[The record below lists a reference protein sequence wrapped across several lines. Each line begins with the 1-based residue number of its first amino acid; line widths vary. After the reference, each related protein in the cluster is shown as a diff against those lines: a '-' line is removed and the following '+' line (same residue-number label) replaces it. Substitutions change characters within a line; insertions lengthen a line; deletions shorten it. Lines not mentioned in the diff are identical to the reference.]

1 MVGAL
6 NLKTPQ
12 DLFAKL
18 EHELSNLQR
27 NQLDTYGA
35 LNAVRDAYHLR
46 EWIWKA
52 RLDGDTQLQTQIMGR
67 SGNESDW
74 NTWINQQLPN
84 FPILRELCNGSKHF
98 ALGSPN
104 QITTTHEAGWDLQ
117 HWDTLGWDAEGFYVE
132 MSNGQFLSLID
143 ILDGTRRFWR
153 DLMAAN
159 SI

>member
-18 EHELSNLQR
+18 EHEISNLNR
-27 NQLDTYGA
+27 NQMDSYAA

-52 RLDGDTQLQTQIMGR
+52 RLDADTQLQTQIMGR
-67 SGNESDW
+67 SGSESDW
-74 NTWINQQLPN
+74 NTWVNQQFPN
-84 FPILRELCNGSKHF
+84 FPVLRELCNGSKHF
-98 ALGSPN
+98 ALRSPN
-104 QITTTHEAGWDLQ
+104 QITTTHEAGWDHQL
-117 HWDTLGWDAEGFYVE
+117 WDTLPWDAEGFYVKL
-132 MSNGQFLSLID
+132 SNGSVLSVTE
-143 ILDGTRRFWR
+143 ILDDTRLFWD
-153 DLMAAN
+153 DLMVAH